1 LIDELTQLW
10 SFEVLTYDVLMKN
23 NSLMKAALMLI
34 INDFPAYGIISGWSM
49 NRKLACPYYIENNKA
64 FTLINDSK
72 MSFFFIVTNGSCQ
85 WITTT

>member
-34 INDFPAYGIISGWSM
+34 INDFPAYGIISGWST
-49 NRKLACPYYIENNKA
+49 NRKLACPY
-64 FTLINDSK
+64 
-72 MSFFFIVTNGSCQ
+72 
-85 WITTT
+85 

>member
-1 LIDELTQLW
+1 
-10 SFEVLTYDVLMKN
+10 MKN

-34 INDFPAYGIISGWSM
+34 INDFPAYGIISGWST

-72 MSFFFIVTNGSCQ
+72 MSFFLLSPTVLANGLQ
-85 WITTT
+85 LHKEQKGLLYW